1 MTLISSDFVP
11 KLARKTDSKIVLLV
25 IDGLGGLPGDDGK
38 TELEAAKTPNLDE
51 LVKKSVTGMSVPI
64 ASGITPGSGPGH
76 FALFGYDPV
85 TNDIGRGAL
94 AALGIGFDLKVG
106 DVAARINFA
115 TIDDSGNITDRRAGR
130 ISTEECTR
138 LTAMLDEKISID
150 GVETF
155 IRPVKDHRAVV
166 IFRGDGISENVG
178 DTDPQATGVPPL
190 QATATDSDGEKMA
203 GIARDLVVQAREIL
217 KDENPANMILLRG
230 FAEYPDLTPFAEAYK
245 LTPAAIAT
253 YPDYKGMARVVG
265 MDVIETGMEIADEI
279 ATLKESWDKYDF
291 FFFHVKKTDSY
302 GEDGNREGKI
312 HVIEELDSLLPKI
325 MALGPDVVV
334 VTGDH
339 STPTQMKA
347 HSFHPVPL
355 MVAADTVR
363 PDHIQEFGETACAQG
378 ALGNFSAPEIMA
390 FAMALAGKLAKYGA

>member
-1 MTLISSDFVP
+1 MISSDFVT

-25 IDGLGGLPGDDGK
+25 IDGLGGLPGDDGR
-38 TELEAAKTPNLDE
+38 TELEAAKTPNLDR

-64 ASGITPGSGPGH
+64 APGITPGSGPGH

-94 AALGIGFDLKVG
+94 AALGIGFDLKAG

-115 TIDDSGNITDRRAGR
+115 TIDDAGNISDRRAGR
-130 ISTEECTR
+130 ISTDECTR
-138 LTAMLDEKISID
+138 LTAMLDKKIRID
-150 GVETF
+150 GIETF

-166 IFRGDGISENVG
+166 IFRGDGIADTVG
-178 DTDPQATGVPPL
+178 DTDPQETDVAPL
-190 QATATDSDGEKMA
+190 EATATAPSGEKMA
-203 GIARDLVVQAREIL
+203 GIARELVSKARELL
-217 KDENPANMILLRG
+217 KAENRANMILLRG

-253 YPDYKGMARVVG
+253 YPDYRGMARVVG
-265 MDVIETGMEIADEI
+265 MDVIETGMEIADEVS
-279 ATLKESWDKYDF
+279 ALKQNWDKYDF

-312 HVIEELDSLLPKI
+312 DVIEELDRLIPEI
-325 MALGPDVVV
+325 MALGPEVLV

-355 MVAADTVR
+355 LVAADAVR
-363 PDHIQEFGETACAQG
+363 PDHTRQFGETACAQG
-378 ALGNFSAPEIMA
+378 ALGNLPAPEIMA
-390 FAMALAGKLAKYGA
+390 FAMALAAKLVKYGA